1 MTIATYI
8 SLLRIILILPV
19 MYFTYNGETLVAS
32 IIALALFLIAGL
44 TDYLDG
50 YIARKT
56 QTESNL
62 GALLDLLADKLL
74 VCIVLIW
81 LVYILQNEL
90 LIFPVLLILFRELV
104 VSSFRQWIVENIG
117 KNPVEVT
124 YIAKSKTTLQF
135 MAISF
140 LILSPHLG
148 ILFNQLTVT
157 LVWIAAF
164 VSLYS
169 LFNYAK
175 TYKDYLN

>member
-8 SLLRIILILPV
+8 SLSRIILILPV
-19 MYFTYNGETLVAS
+19 MYFTYNGETLVVS

-81 LVYILQNEL
+81 LVYIL
-90 LIFPVLLILFRELV
+90 IL
-104 VSSFRQWIVENIG
+104 G
-117 KNPVEVT
+117 
-124 YIAKSKTTLQF
+124 
-135 MAISF
+135 
-140 LILSPHLG
+140 
-148 ILFNQLTVT
+148 
-157 LVWIAAF
+157 
-164 VSLYS
+164 
-169 LFNYAK
+169 
-175 TYKDYLN
+175 